1 MSTDPFSPK
10 APLTL
15 PCNLQRDEIV
25 TRTGILAETHLM
37 ALKQAVADEI
47 FDSVAAF
54 PVELI
59 NHSVNGYQ
67 RFLAE
72 LKQNGGDSAAIVAG
86 MILRFKSAMLYEFG
100 KPILELLK
108 DEVFDHMSDEQYT
121 LAFGKKDDFS
131 LWGVANPTLENTPIN
146 TAYDLIATYLF
157 INHAKWLVVR
167 VGAAL
172 EHENKEKN

>member
-1 MSTDPFSPK
+1 MTNDPFAPK

-15 PCNLQRDEIV
+15 DCNLQRDEII
-25 TRTGILAETHLM
+25 TRIGILAETHLL
-37 ALKQAVADEI
+37 ALKNSAASEI

-59 NHSVNGYQ
+59 NNSVNGYQ

-72 LKQNGGDSAAIVAG
+72 LKENGGDSAAVVAG
-86 MILRFKSAMLYEFG
+86 MILRFKTALVYEFG
-100 KPILELLK
+100 KSVVEVLK
-108 DEVFDHMSDEQYT
+108 DEVFCHMTDDQYT
-121 LAFGKKDDFS
+121 SAFGKKDGVS
-131 LWGVANPTLENTPIN
+131 LWSVANPTLENTPVN

-172 EHENKEKN
+172 QNESVEKN

>member
-15 PCNLQRDEIV
+15 PCNLQRDEII
-25 TRTGILAETHLM
+25 TRIGILAETHLM
-37 ALKQAVADEI
+37 ALKQTAADDI
-47 FDSVAAF
+47 FDAVAAF

-59 NHSVNGYQ
+59 NNSVNGYQ
-67 RFLAE
+67 RFLSE
-72 LKQNGGDSAAIVAG
+72 LNQNGGNSAAIVAG
-86 MILRFKSAMLYEFG
+86 MILRFKTALAYEFG
-100 KPILELLK
+100 TPVLDVLK
-108 DEVFDHMSDEQYT
+108 DEVFNNMTDDQYT
-121 LAFGKKDDFS
+121 SAFGKKDGIS
-131 LWGVANPTLENTPIN
+131 LWNIANPTLDNTPIN

-172 EHENKEKN
+172 ENENKEKN